1 MYVMMQK
8 LCMVLW
14 ATMYPRCWKDNT
26 NQRLGLGFG
35 FGQKYVKNE
44 DGDFI
49 KEEA

>member
-8 LCMVLW
+8 LYMALM
-14 ATMYPRCWKDNT
+14 ATMYPRCWKDNI
-26 NQRLGLGFG
+26 NQRLGFG

-49 KEEA
+49 KEEV